1 MTISRAQV
9 ALNPIQWT
17 SLPPDPNVPGSKS
30 RWHYGEPSF
39 RAEYPDVLAAV
50 AAAGFDATM
59 MEVLDTQTL
68 QEYER
73 MIGDAGLRPAPGY
86 ASIGLPEDHGLD
98 LKPGTAE
105 WIRWFNP
112 VRRKAEESRYFGL
125 DSVFLAPEV
134 NYQLPRWSEKA
145 AVGHLADADRLKR
158 QIDLLSEAA
167 TILQEEGVRAGLHN
181 HVGTWIET
189 EDEIEAVL
197 AAVDPALL
205 GASFD
210 VGHLA
215 WAGIDPVAFTRR
227 HADRILD
234 LHVKDLPADT
244 VAEWLREPRPYT
256 EVGRKDFFREPGRGD
271 LDIDGVIAALP
282 EDFGGWII
290 IEVDQVHGDPDA
302 SARAS
307 RDWVERTFAE

>member
-1 MTISRAQV
+1 MISRSRV

-17 SLPPDPNVPGSKS
+17 SLPPDPAVPGSKS
-30 RWHYGEPSF
+30 RWRYGEPSF
-39 RAEYPDVLAAV
+39 RSEYPDVLRAV

-68 QEYER
+68 QEYAR
-73 MIGDAGLRPAPGY
+73 MIADAGLRPAPGY

-98 LKPGTAE
+98 LRPGTAE
-105 WIRWFNP
+105 WIRWFTP
-112 VRRKAEESRYFGL
+112 VRRKAEESNFFGL

-134 NYQLPRWSEKA
+134 NYVLPRWSERA
-145 AVGHLADADRLKR
+145 AVGHRADPDRLKR
-158 QIDLLSEAA
+158 QIDVLAEAA
-167 TILQEEGVRAGLHN
+167 GILQEEGVRAGLHN

-189 EDEIEAVL
+189 EDEIETVL
-197 AAVDPALL
+197 DAIGPDLL

-210 VGHLA
+210 IGHLA
-215 WAGIDPVAFTRR
+215 WAGMDAVEMTRR

-234 LHVKDLPADT
+234 LHVKDLPAEA
-244 VAEWLREPRPYT
+244 VERWRREPRPYT
-256 EVGRKDFFREPGRGD
+256 DVALEDFFREPGRGD
-271 LDIDGVIAALP
+271 LDVDGVIAALP

-307 RDWVERTFAE
+307 REWVGRTFGP